1 MKTWRLQGFLS
12 FWQVLVRGIVL
23 PWRMSG
29 SRRSLIPVR
38 AVDSGAPA
46 SHLGAQAGVSTE
58 TLLRDGSAS
67 ARLRQ
72 LVENSGGNPD
82 WIPGRVGHVAIVMA
96 DTKPRDAD
104 ALFTFSKVRLAR
116 LADECRIL
124 NVELSVQSIVR
135 A

>member
-23 PWRMSG
+23 P
-29 SRRSLIPVR
+29 LEDVR
-38 AVDSGAPA
+38 QSAFAHPGQGVDSSAPA